1 VENRTADDKLWAIN
15 KKRQVIYARSTL
27 APGQRED
34 AAQELKQ
41 ALERKPTSA
50 KEA

>member
-34 AAQELKQ
+34 AAQKLKRSLELKTTRW
-41 ALERKPTSA
+41 A
-50 KEA
+50 